1 MPLVE
6 MNRSELEAYKPDREE
21 PGDFDDFWARTL
33 AEAREHPMEPRFNR
47 YAAGL
52 TTVDVFDVVFPGY
65 GGDPIRAWLVLP
77 AAAGD
82 GGRRLPAVVSYVGY
96 GGGRGLCHDHLV
108 FASAG
113 YAHLVMDTRGQ
124 GSSWS
129 QGDTP
134 DNTHGPVDPSFPGV
148 MTRGIGSP
156 ETYYYRRLM
165 TDAAR
170 AVEAVR
176 AFPVVD
182 PSRVVVHGGSQGGGL
197 AIAAAGL
204 ADGVVGVMPDVPFLC
219 HWRRAVE
226 VASEAPY
233 TELVRYC
240 AVQRRHVDQ
249 VFTTLSYMDCVNHAA
264 RARGASALFSAAL
277 MDPICPPSTVFA
289 AYHHYDGPKRISVWP
304 FNQHEGGQGYQVT
317 EQLEFLRGLVG
328 GGIPP
333 VGA

>member
-6 MNRSELEAYKPDREE
+6 MNRAELEAYKPDRDE
-21 PGDFDDFWARTL
+21 PADFDAFWADTL
-33 AEAREHPMEPRFNR
+33 AEAREHPMTPRFSR
-47 YAAGL
+47 HGSGL
-52 TTVDVFDVVFPGY
+52 TTVDVFDVEFPGFA
-65 GGDPIRAWLVLP
+65 GDPIRAWLVLP
-77 AAAGD
+77 AGVGD
-82 GGRRLPAVVSYVGY
+82 GGRGRLPAVVSYVGY
-96 GGGRGLCHDHLV
+96 GGGRGLSHDHLV

-134 DNTHGPVDPSFPGV
+134 DNPHGPIDPSFPGV
-148 MTRGIGSP
+148 MSRGIGSP
-156 ETYYYRRLM
+156 QTYYYRRLM

-182 PSRVVVHGGSQGGGL
+182 PERVVVSGGSQGGGL

-204 ADGVVGVMPDVPFLC
+204 ADGAVGVMADVPFLC
-219 HWRRAVE
+219 HWRRALD
-226 VASEAPY
+226 VAGEPPY

-240 AVQRRHVDQ
+240 AVQRRNVDQ

-289 AYHHYDGPKRISVWP
+289 AYHHYDGPKRMAVWP
-304 FNQHEGGQGYQVT
+304 FNRHEGGEGYQVA
-317 EQLEFLRGLVG
+317 EQLDFLGELVG
-328 GGIPP
+328 Q
-333 VGA
+333 